1 VKKGWKSNVRK
12 IRSLKMKSFV
22 DDDRNGLDDSFH
34 AKEISLR
41 KQL

>member
-1 VKKGWKSNVRK
+1 VKSNVRK

-22 DDDRNGLDDSFH
+22 DDGLAAPDDSFH
-34 AKEISLR
+34 AKGISLR